1 MIFTQKST
9 FSFKKR
15 TCFFQASAT
24 MSQARPMVPAPIRVY
39 TMGFKVRHRLEKR
52 LVPLDA

>member
-39 TMGFKVRHRLEKR
+39 TMGFRVRHRLEKR

>member
-1 MIFTQKST
+1 MIFHTKKHVLFQKENVL
-9 FSFKKR
+9 
-15 TCFFQASAT
+15 FQASAT